1 MQEIL
6 ALLILAVIAVFVVFP
21 AIGGIVTSG
30 NTTYLGAMA
39 TGSIIVGVIAT
50 VVGGVIAG
58 AWALDTLGIIDSPR
72 F

>member
-1 MQEIL
+1 MQTLPAIAVL
-6 ALLILAVIAVFVVFP
+6 VAVTWCVVLPTFALLFIKPNDRYYEIWVNGVTLIGAIAC
-21 AIGGIVTSG
+21 
-30 NTTYLGAMA
+30 
-39 TGSIIVGVIAT
+39 